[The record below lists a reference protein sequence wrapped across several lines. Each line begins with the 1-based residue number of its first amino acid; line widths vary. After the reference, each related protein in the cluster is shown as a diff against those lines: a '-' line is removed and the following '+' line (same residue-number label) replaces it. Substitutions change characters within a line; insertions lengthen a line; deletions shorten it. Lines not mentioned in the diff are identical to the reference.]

1 MRIKHQLLFFLVLMS
16 APYLYAQ
23 TPGLNYQA
31 LILNNTPI
39 EIPGT
44 DVKENQTPLGFE
56 DVLFRFS
63 ITNNEIVEYMEE
75 QSVTTDINGMVSLI
89 VGEGTAIQSNF
100 NEIVWNGELKY
111 LNVEI
116 NILANNEGFTFL
128 DSQKILYIPGPS
140 KVAMVSTVGSITT
153 SHQAGDL
160 IWVAN
165 YGQSQN
171 PALLIFNGTNWIP
184 VSNDYDA
191 KNELG
196 LSVVANAAVRDVQF
210 NPAIAGDQVWNQ
222 ACSCIEVFDGTVWIA
237 TSTAT
242 LSAANGVQMINNQ
255 IRLGGDLDAPTEIH
269 TSAINTLAI
278 KNLQESTASSDEIL
292 TIDPETAIIQK
303 RSLESLLQR
312 QQVIFSAIDGQLRFA
327 TPSPILSTEKIDVY
341 RNGARIGFVQIDA
354 TTIELEP
361 EAICYTGDEIR
372 IVQIPN

>member
-1 MRIKHQLLFFLVLMS
+1 MS

-140 KVAMVSTVGSITT
+140 KVAMVSTVSSITT

-255 IRLGGDLDAPTEIH
+255 IRLGGDLDAPTEII